1 MLSFPPYT
9 GSSIYVASLFSAEG
23 KERLIAMAATSE
35 SLGSC
40 HDRAGGCP
48 WWVQLGYPP
57 FEAGPDHLPR
67 PGQVV
72 RHYRRLKRRPDGK
85 RWTQADLAR
94 ALGVTERYVN
104 LMEHHDEGFD
114 SFSRRR
120 FLAEILAIPPV
131 LLGLAELPG
140 FGQQTAALQP
150 PAVISRPAIDVE
162 QVARRLSALNR
173 KGDLSTA
180 GPELPV
186 VETTLGGLYE
196 ALPFARGDQ
205 PHLKRLLVGYHTLA
219 GSVLRDEQQP
229 QRALEHLNKAVGWAS
244 SLQQEPQLAFALYR
258 RMTALIEFGQIEQAL
273 QDEQRARRLLPRLP
287 ADLRVALL
295 LRGALAQARTVEAQ
309 RRPGGVLALLDEA
322 AAWLGEAL
330 AGSGGDHHYHL
341 PLSRERFQIDRAAVL
356 LALNWPREALDSL
369 PTRQLSGMTRANV
382 YAELLAAEAYAR
394 LGEYEQAAA
403 LGLEAVPVAH
413 AIRSQV
419 NLDRAR
425 RLVEQLA
432 ASPFGSAPE
441 VARLRLLLNQ
451 PGRGRGRTL

>member
-1 MLSFPPYT
+1 
-9 GSSIYVASLFSAEG
+9 
-23 KERLIAMAATSE
+23 MAATSD
-35 SLGSC
+35 SLGGC
-40 HDRAGGCP
+40 HDRAGGSP
-48 WWVQLGYPP
+48 WWVQLGYPS

-140 FGQQTAALQP
+140 LGKQTTPLQA

-180 GPELPV
+180 GPELPL
-186 VETTLGGLYE
+186 VEATLRELYE

-205 PHLKRLLVGYHTLA
+205 PYVKRLLVGYHTLA

-229 QRALEHLNKAVGWAS
+229 QRALEHLNKAVGWAN
-244 SLQQEPQLAFALYR
+244 SLQQETLLAFALYR
-258 RMTALIEFGQIEQAL
+258 RMTALIEFGQVERAL
-273 QDEQRARRLLPRLP
+273 QDEQRVRRLLPRLP

-295 LRGALAQARTVEAQ
+295 LRGALAQARTGEAQ
-309 RRPGGVLALLDEA
+309 RQPGRVLALLDEA

-330 AGSGGDHHYHL
+330 AGSGDDRYHL

-356 LALNWPREALDSL
+356 LALNWPRDALDSL

-403 LGLEAVPVAH
+403 LGLEAIPVART
-413 AIRSQV
+413 IRSQV

-425 RLVEQLA
+425 RLTERLA

-451 PGRGRGRTL
+451 PGRGRGRAL

>member
-1 MLSFPPYT
+1 
-9 GSSIYVASLFSAEG
+9 
-23 KERLIAMAATSE
+23 
-35 SLGSC
+35 
-40 HDRAGGCP
+40 
-48 WWVQLGYPP
+48 
-57 FEAGPDHLPR
+57 
-67 PGQVV
+67 
-72 RHYRRLKRRPDGK
+72 RLKRRPDGK

-140 FGQQTAALQP
+140 VRQQTATLQA
-150 PAVISRPAIDVE
+150 PAVISRPAIDME

-180 GPELPV
+180 GPELPLI
-186 VETTLGGLYE
+186 EATLSGLYE
-196 ALPFARGDQ
+196 ALPFAKGDQ

-229 QRALEHLNKAVGWAS
+229 QRALEHLNKAVGWAN
-244 SLQQEPQLAFALYR
+244 SLQQETLLAFALYR
-258 RMTALIEFGQIEQAL
+258 RMTALIEFGQIERAL
-273 QDEQRARRLLPRLP
+273 QDELRVRRLLPNLP

-295 LRGALAQARTVEAQ
+295 LRGALAQARTEEAQ
-309 RRPGGVLALLDEA
+309 RQPGRVLVLLDEA

-330 AGSGGDHHYHL
+330 AGSGEDHYHL

-356 LALNWPREALDSL
+356 LALNWPRETLDSL

-425 RLVEQLA
+425 RLVERLA